1 MGGEESNDDI
11 LWRARQS
18 WHVFPP
24 FFHVHQT
31 DRLPGLSV
39 CIWES
44 RRGSAGGGIVPCFLF
59 PFFPLFLSSLSLSFL
74 SLRCPFIPS
83 CPPWWTSLGLFLS
96 LCSFLLHVIF
106 DLVPRIVFFFFSI
119 LTTTI
124 SIITTTT
131 ATAITIII
139 IFYQQ
144 RYLGRTLKRMRNEFK
159 TTFGVDCT
167 QGLGK
172 KGSGAWWDGEYP
184 RA

>member
-1 MGGEESNDDI
+1 MMISCGVRG
-11 LWRARQS
+11 RAGTC
-18 WHVFPP
+18 FPP
-24 FFHVHQT
+24 FFMFIRQT
-31 DRLPGLSV
+31 DYQVSQCVYGK
-39 CIWES
+39 
-44 RRGSAGGGIVPCFLF
+44 AGGGRLVEGLSLVFCFL
-59 PFFPLFLSSLSLSFL
+59 PSLSSSHPSLSFL

-139 IFYQQ
+139 IFYQR